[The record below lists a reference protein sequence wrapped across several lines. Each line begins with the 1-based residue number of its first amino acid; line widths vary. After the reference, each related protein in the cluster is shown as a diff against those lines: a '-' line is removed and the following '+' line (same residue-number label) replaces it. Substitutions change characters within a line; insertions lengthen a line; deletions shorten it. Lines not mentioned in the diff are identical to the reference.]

1 MESKHEKFL
10 RIATKRTNEVIDKL
24 RILSNCSNKNT
35 YSYSQDEINKIFR
48 AIDQEIRAAKS
59 KFAVKQDKFKL

>member
-10 RIATKRTNEVIDKL
+10 RIASKRTNEVIDKL

>member
-59 KFAVKQDKFKL
+59 KFSVKQDKFKL

>member
-10 RIATKRTNEVIDKL
+10 RIASKRTNEVIDKL

-59 KFAVKQDKFKL
+59 KFSVKQDKFKL